1 MAGPSKI
8 TVNISMEVPDAAA
21 ARAVK
26 ILEWWINDNFEDYTV
41 IAENFEELKEEIAE
55 RMFQKME
62 ATDDD

>member
-8 TVNISMEVPDAAA
+8 TVNVSVEVPDAAA

-26 ILEWWINDNFEDYTV
+26 ILEWWINDNFKDDTY

>member
-26 ILEWWINDNFEDYTV
+26 ILEWWINDNFEDDTDV
-41 IAENFEELKEEIAE
+41 AENFENLKEDIAAI
-55 RMFQKME
+55 MFQKME
-62 ATDDD
+62 SPDE

>member
-1 MAGPSKI
+1 MAGPPKI
-8 TVNISMEVPDAAA
+8 TVNVSVEVPDAVA

-26 ILEWWINDNFEDYTV
+26 ILERWINDNFKDDTD

>member
-1 MAGPSKI
+1 MMGKI
-8 TVNISMEVPDAAA
+8 TVNAEVSVSDTTA

-26 ILEWWINDNFEDYTV
+26 ILEWWIRDNFEDDTEP
-41 IAENFEELKEEIAE
+41 AKNFEELKEEIAE